1 MFAPGRRNWIMLAS
15 NSFEAVVL
23 RYELLGRLTAA
34 LTSALLNTALDSLA
48 LRYRLTIPID

>member
-1 MFAPGRRNWIMLAS
+1 MFAPGRRDWIMLAS

-23 RYELLGRLTAA
+23 RYELRGRLTPA